1 MSAAAFFR
9 LKKLKG
15 GGILLAAARHNR
27 RTIQAELGADGH
39 IDPTR
44 SHLNITLCGP
54 PGPDDVPKLAKAA
67 MQAAGVGKLRKDA
80 VVGVEAVF
88 SLPVGH
94 PADPRQY
101 FAACVE
107 WAGLHFGGA
116 GNILSAD
123 VHLDEAQPH
132 VHVLVLPLV
141 NGRMVG
147 SDMVGNRRALIA
159 LQARFFDEVAHRFGL
174 SKPKARM
181 TGATKADASARV
193 IATMKASNDPA
204 LRSHAWP
211 VIRAAIESDPAPFV
225 AALGLVIDAKPKRLK
240 SSTAIFTSTGK
251 GPKKEPKQSN
261 PIGFKAPKKEQT
273 LSCVGFAS
281 KPPASTALAQAPHPA
296 HAGHQ
301 CDHATDTVRVRDA
314 DMHADC
320 WDADTGTFRPRPPPH
335 MPIKAAAQAWVKAAL
350 QDIQGQHA
358 TAPCGT

>member
-39 IDPTR
+39 INPAR

-67 MQAAGVGKLRKDA
+67 MLAAGVGKLRKDA

-88 SLPVGH
+88 SLPVAH
-94 PADPRQY
+94 PIDPHQY

-116 GNILSAD
+116 DNILSAD
-123 VHLDEAQPH
+123 VHMDEAQPH

-147 SDMVGNRRALIA
+147 SDMVGNRQALMA
-159 LQARFFDEVAHRFGL
+159 LQTQFFDEVARRFGL

-181 TGATKADASARV
+181 AGATKADASARV
-193 IATMKASNDPA
+193 IATMRASNDPA
-204 LRSHAWP
+204 LKSHAWP

-225 AALGLVIDAKPKRLK
+225 AALGLVIEAKPKRLK

-251 GPKKEPKQSN
+251 GPKKEPAPSN
-261 PIGFKAPKKEQT
+261 PIGFKAQKKEQT

-281 KPPASTALAQAPHPA
+281 KLPASTEPAQAPRPTPQA
-296 HAGHQ
+296 HGAS
-301 CDHATDTVRVRDA
+301 DMSATVRIRDG
-314 DMHADC
+314 DMPADC
-320 WDADTGTFRPRPPPH
+320 WDADSGEFKPRAARQQPN
-335 MPIKAAAQAWVKAAL
+335 KAAAQAWVSAA
-350 QDIQGQHA
+350 IQNITRTPT
-358 TAPCGT
+358 TAMREQ